1 MIGRENLLT
10 RLYNYINRKEVERS
24 SNAVVLKVKR
34 HLQPDLWSCGIRS
47 TFTILYYY
55 KKLKNIIELKEF
67 ESREGTDTPVI
78 EEMLNK
84 YGLVLEQIFNS
95 QMSDLAQAIDAGCP
109 VLTTIN
115 DAEHWIVIYGY
126 EKDEHGEVTHLFIAD
141 SAFKRIHAKWS
152 IKKFEKMWKEFDE
165 KWFGVVRER
174 DL

>member
-1 MIGRENLLT
+1 MLT
-10 RLYNYINRKEVERS
+10 RLYNYINRKEAERS

-47 TFTILYYY
+47 TFTVLYYY
-55 KKLKNIIELKEF
+55 KKLKDIHKLKEYGN
-67 ESREGTDTPVI
+67 REGTDTLVI

-95 QMSDLAQAIDAGCP
+95 QMSDLTQAIDAGCL

-126 EKDEHGEVTHLFIAD
+126 EKNSFGDVTHLFIAD
-141 SAFKRIHAKWS
+141 SAFKRIRAKWS
-152 IKKFEKMWKEFDE
+152 VQKFEKMWKEFDE
-165 KWFGVVRER
+165 RWLGVVRER
-174 DL
+174 NF